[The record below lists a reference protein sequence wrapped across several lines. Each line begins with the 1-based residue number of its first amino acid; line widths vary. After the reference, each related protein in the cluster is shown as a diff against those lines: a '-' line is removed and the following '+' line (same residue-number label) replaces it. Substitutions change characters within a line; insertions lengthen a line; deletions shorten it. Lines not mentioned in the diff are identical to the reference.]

1 MSDENLPTI
10 LNELSEIQGMM
21 GNTSSAYW
29 KGSNAGDLQSRY
41 SELLSKKQA
50 IATPTMLDASE
61 EAPVAIYG
69 VKDYIAEH
77 GTADGYDN
85 YRKVAS
91 HAADIVTNL
100 SVAERSAVTRSF
112 AALPDE
118 TAIEMMRELM
128 RSKPSVSWVSEGMAK
143 KFKSSDAGLILS
155 EEWGGDTRKN
165 LAIVRERVF
174 RIGDNIS
181 EQAGAVMVRFLDGLS
196 TAAFC
201 AVCRKLAA

>member
-21 GNTSSAYW
+21 GNTNSAYW
-29 KGSNAGDLQSRY
+29 KGSNSGHLQSRY

-50 IATPTMLDASE
+50 ITTPTILDESN

-69 VKDYIAEH
+69 VKAYIAEH

-85 YRKVAS
+85 YLKVARS
-91 HAADIVTNL
+91 AADIVMNL
-100 SVAERSAVTRSF
+100 SQADRSAITRSF
-112 AALPDE
+112 GALPDE
-118 TAIEMMRELM
+118 TATAMLHELM
-128 RSKPSVSWVSEGMAK
+128 RSKPSVSWVSEATAA
-143 KFKSSDAGLILS
+143 KFKTSEAGLILS
-155 EEWGGDTRKN
+155 EEWGHDTRKN
-165 LAIVRERVF
+165 LAVVRERIT
-174 RIGDNIS
+174 RIGDNID
-181 EQAGAVMVRFLDGLS
+181 EQAGAGMIRWIDGLS